1 MTSIGGPGG
10 VGPKGPLTG
19 VSGGE
24 AQPLQD
30 SAAPSAAER
39 SLRAEHAGHSA
50 EAVAAQRAGLHS
62 VDALAA
68 EISAGRLSPKQAI
81 DALVEAAGAQL
92 EPADRLE
99 LREMLAELFANDPHL
114 SGLVNRLG

>member
-1 MTSIGGPGG
+1 M
-10 VGPKGPLTG
+10 
-19 VSGGE
+19 
-24 AQPLQD
+24 
-30 SAAPSAAER
+30 
-39 SLRAEHAGHSA
+39 
-50 EAVAAQRAGLHS
+50 
-62 VDALAA
+62 DALAA

-114 SGLVNRLG
+114 SGLVDRLG